1 MKDYEKYDE
10 VIVSKFDDDSEN
22 EDIVHEEKAKYG
34 TADPNVP
41 SSTIPCGGCGAHLHC
56 QVFNHLSLLST
67 LLNLYVLLTLFVYV
81 DHIVYSIWV
90 YYKLNLVF
98 TTN

>member
-10 VIVSKFDDDSEN
+10 VTVFDKDSED
-22 EDIVHEEKAKYG
+22 EDVVLEENAKYG

-56 QVFNHLSLLST
+56 QVTYL
-67 LLNLYVLLTLFVYV
+67 
-81 DHIVYSIWV
+81 II
-90 YYKLNLVF
+90 
-98 TTN
+98 